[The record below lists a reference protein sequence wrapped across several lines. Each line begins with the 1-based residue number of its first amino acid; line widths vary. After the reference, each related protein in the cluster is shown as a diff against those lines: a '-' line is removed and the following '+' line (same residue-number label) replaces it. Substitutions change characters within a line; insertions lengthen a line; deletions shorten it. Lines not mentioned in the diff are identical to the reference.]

1 MFLKIALSTKHY
13 LHNECEG
20 LAEVL
25 VGEVPG
31 QRDGAGGGADGE
43 EVCALLLRCDAVLY
57 CTVLY
62 CTVLHYTV
70 PAARRGCT
78 PARR

>member
-1 MFLKIALSTKHY
+1 MNVFLKIALSTKYY

-43 EVCALLLRCDAVLY
+43 EVCALLLRGEAVLY
-57 CTVLY
+57 CTALY
-62 CTVLHYTV
+62 CSTDCAPRT
-70 PAARRGCT
+70 RS
-78 PARR
+78 

>member
-1 MFLKIALSTKHY
+1 MFLKIALSTKYY

-31 QRDGAGGGADGE
+31 QRDGAGGGADGG
-43 EVCALLLRCDAVLY
+43 EVCALLLQGEAVLY
-57 CTVLY
+57 CTVLH
-62 CTVLHYTV
+62 CNDCTV